1 MVRALSSNLNVHK
14 SKTLFNFSGIKHKVS
29 EKKRNKSKV
38 KRVAVYLRISYQ
50 ITLLKMLVIL
60 DRLPREFLWETFL
73 LKMLSKVMRIHI
85 TVQ

>member
-38 KRVAVYLRISYQ
+38 KRVAVYKRLNLE
-50 ITLLKMLVIL
+50 LLDGDIQKTIPASL
-60 DRLPREFLWETFL
+60 
-73 LKMLSKVMRIHI
+73 
-85 TVQ
+85 